1 MRAQIW
7 SLDFA
12 ASMVIFALM
21 MGIVIFSWNYA
32 IQNSTDQ
39 VNLNVL
45 ENDVMMIS
53 DTLIRVPGLPED
65 WDASSVR
72 VIGLANE
79 ENVLNKTKVIQ
90 FIGMDYNQ
98 TKSLLGIAN
107 HEFYFEIRHLN
118 NSVMEIS
125 GTNAT
130 KGTNPIDQ
138 DTTVVVPVERY
149 VMINGDIAKM
159 EFYLWF

>member
-12 ASMVIFALM
+12 ASMVIFALTV
-21 MGIVIFSWNYA
+21 GIVMFSWNYT
-32 IQNSTDQ
+32 IQNSADQ
-39 VNLNVL
+39 VNLNIL

-53 DTLIRVPGLPED
+53 DTLIRMPGLPED

-72 VIGLANE
+72 VIGLADE
-79 ENVLNKTKVIQ
+79 ENILNKTKVTQ

-118 NSVMEIS
+118 DSVMGIN
-125 GTNAT
+125 GTNIT
-130 KGTNPIDQ
+130 KGTDPTGQ
-138 DTTVVVPVERY
+138 DASVVVPVERY